1 MTTFWRKTGRNL
13 AIYLCNDFVYRALQT
28 HFDLLPAD
36 LQRFA
41 SMVIERNALVSYL
54 DVTTVEQVLER
65 ISRRSQRFET
75 LATAGEPMRE
85 NYSQL
90 RSCFDDFFPDLVE
103 HIAPFISP
111 S

>member
-1 MTTFWRKTGRNL
+1 MSYMTTFWRKTGRNL
-13 AIYLCNDFVYRALQT
+13 AIYLCN
-28 HFDLLPAD
+28 DLLPAD